1 MVTFYA
7 LSGALQ
13 IFDLHQSHDGYT
25 PPPLMTALGRLHKQQ
40 VFSSRVPR
48 QLPSPL
54 ESGAVRNNAVGVT
67 GRGEPQGRPKGRAP
81 SAATL
86 LLKWLFFFEGLG
98 LAATTALGTWIGLT
112 QTKRRRTLLALLV
125 LGTMLPLLLIAL

>member
-1 MVTFYA
+1 MVMFYA

-25 PPPLMTALGRLHKQQ
+25 APSLMTAVGRLHKQQ
-40 VFSSRVPR
+40 VFAPQVPR
-48 QLPSPL
+48 QSPSPFA
-54 ESGAVRNNAVGVT
+54 SRSVRNNAPGVT
-67 GRGEPQGRPKGRAP
+67 RRGEPQGRQKGRAP

-86 LLKWLFFFEGLG
+86 VLKWLFFFEGLG

-112 QTKRRRTLLALLV
+112 QAKRRRAILALLM
-125 LGTMLPLLLIAL
+125 LGIILPLLLIAL